1 MLILCLNLIIGYLIK
16 DTFMKN
22 VLLRLPPEPH
32 RMLKMLCAK
41 EGKSINKVVCDL
53 IYEYIRNN
61 QAVA

>member
-1 MLILCLNLIIGYLIK
+1 
-16 DTFMKN
+16 MKN